1 MRIAP
6 EQFFTPSNVD
16 NHWFS
21 YVETV
26 RSFVEQDLHR
36 SIEDIER
43 MDYASKSTGRWSVQ
57 LIFSILFRDEI
68 EATKTI
74 DVAVVWRKRQV

>member
-1 MRIAP
+1 MRIAL
-6 EQFFTPSNVD
+6 ERFFAPSHVD
-16 NHWFS
+16 HHWSS
-21 YVETV
+21 YVATV

-57 LIFSILFRDEI
+57 LSFYILFRDEI

-74 DVAVVWRKRQV
+74 NVAIAWRKKQA